1 MDFIEKKIKTKDI
14 FFSSLFEVKI
24 TLKHFEVKATICGV
38 RENINCNNSKKGL
51 LDLEIVDLG

>member
-1 MDFIEKKIKTKDI
+1 MDFIEKKIKTGF